1 MTVVARTNYRYPLYR
16 MRHKAQFGSIKS
28 HQNKMGV
35 NVMEL
40 VDEFT
45 LHYAKI
51 NLTLSQRYGTAGSTL
66 EHSTIIAIRHNDK
79 VREPM
84 LVKLADGIT
93 YSITNISANLDNYIS
108 YDLLTLTKYTQGGGG
123 ANGRRS

>member
-1 MTVVARTNYRYPLYR
+1 

-35 NVMEL
+35 NVSGF

-51 NLTLSQRYGTAGSTL
+51 NLTLSQRYGVAGSTL
-66 EHSTIIAIRHNDK
+66 EHSTVIAIRHNSK
-79 VREPM
+79 VKEPM
-84 LVKLADGIT
+84 LVKLADGVT
-93 YSITNISANLDNYIS
+93 YSITNISANNDDYIS
-108 YDLLTLTKYTQGGGG
+108 YDLLTLSKYQKGGGG
-123 ANGRRS
+123 ADGRRS

>member
-1 MTVVARTNYRYPLYR
+1 MAKTSYRYPLYR
-16 MRHKAQFGSIKS
+16 MRHKAHFGSIKS

-35 NVMEL
+35 NVSGFVEEL
-40 VDEFT
+40 I

-51 NLTLSQRYGTAGSTL
+51 NLSISQRYGIAGSTL

-84 LVKLADGIT
+84 LVKLADGVI
-93 YSITNISANLDNYIS
+93 YSITNISTNQDDYLS
-108 YDLLTLTKYTQGGGG
+108 YDLLTLSKYTKGGGG
-123 ANGRRS
+123 ADGRRN

>member
-1 MTVVARTNYRYPLYR
+1 MAKTSYRYPLYR
-16 MRHKAQFGSIKS
+16 MRHKAHFGSIKS

-35 NVMEL
+35 NVMGF

-93 YSITNISANLDNYIS
+93 YSIINISANRDSYIS
-108 YDLLTLTKYTQGGGG
+108 YDLLTLQKYTKGGGG
-123 ANGRRS
+123 ADGRRN

>member
-1 MTVVARTNYRYPLYR
+1 MMARTNYRYPLHR
-16 MRHKAQFGSIKS
+16 MRHKAKFGSIKS

-35 NVMEL
+35 NVMGF

-51 NLTLSQRYGTAGSTL
+51 NLTLSQRYGVAGSTL
-66 EHSTIIAIRHNDK
+66 EHSTVIAIRHNDK

-93 YSITNISANLDNYIS
+93 YSITNISANRDNYIS
-108 YDLLTLTKYTQGGGG
+108 YDLLTLSKHTQGGGG
-123 ANGRRS
+123 ADGRRS

>member
-1 MTVVARTNYRYPLYR
+1 MAKTSYRYPLYR

-35 NVMEL
+35 NVMGF

-93 YSITNISANLDNYIS
+93 YSITNISANRDNYIS
-108 YDLLTLTKYTQGGGG
+108 YDLLTLQKYTKSGGG
-123 ANGRRS
+123 ADGRRN

>member
-1 MTVVARTNYRYPLYR
+1 MAKTSYRYPLYR

-35 NVMEL
+35 NVMGF

-93 YSITNISANLDNYIS
+93 YSITNISANRDSYIS
-108 YDLLTLTKYTQGGGG
+108 YDLLTLQKYTKGGGG
-123 ANGRRS
+123 ADGRRS

>member
-1 MTVVARTNYRYPLYR
+1 MAKTNYRYPLYR

-35 NVMEL
+35 NVMGF

-108 YDLLTLTKYTQGGGG
+108 YDLLTLQKYTKGGGG
-123 ANGRRS
+123 ADGRRS

>member
-1 MTVVARTNYRYPLYR
+1 MAKTSYRYPLYR

-35 NVMEL
+35 NVMGF

-93 YSITNISANLDNYIS
+93 YSITNISANRDSYIS
-108 YDLLTLTKYTQGGGG
+108 YDLLTLQKYTKGGGG
-123 ANGRRS
+123 ADGRRN

>member
-1 MTVVARTNYRYPLYR
+1 MAKTSYRYPLYR

-35 NVMEL
+35 NVMGF

-84 LVKLADGIT
+84 LVKLVDGIT

-108 YDLLTLTKYTQGGGG
+108 YDLLTLQKYTKGGGG
-123 ANGRRS
+123 ADGRRN

>member
-1 MTVVARTNYRYPLYR
+1 MAKTSYHYPLYR
-16 MRHKAQFGSIKS
+16 MRHKAHFGSIKS

-35 NVMEL
+35 NVSGFVEEL
-40 VDEFT
+40 I

-51 NLTLSQRYGTAGSTL
+51 NLSISQRYGIAGSTL

-84 LVKLADGIT
+84 LVKLADGVI
-93 YSITNISANLDNYIS
+93 YSITNISTNQDDYLS
-108 YDLLTLTKYTQGGGG
+108 YDLLTLSKYTKGGGG
-123 ANGRRS
+123 ADGRRN

>member
-1 MTVVARTNYRYPLYR
+1 MAKTNYRYPLYR

-35 NVMEL
+35 NVMGF

-93 YSITNISANLDNYIS
+93 YSITNISANCDSYIS
-108 YDLLTLTKYTQGGGG
+108 YDLLTLQKYTKGGGG
-123 ANGRRS
+123 ADGRRS

>member
-1 MTVVARTNYRYPLYR
+1 MAKTSYRYPLYR
-16 MRHKAQFGSIKS
+16 MRHKAHFGSIKS

-35 NVMEL
+35 NVSGFVE
-40 VDEFT
+40 EFI

-51 NLTLSQRYGTAGSTL
+51 NLSISQRYGTAGPTL
-66 EHSTIIAIRHNDK
+66 EHSTSKAIRHNDK

-93 YSITNISANLDNYIS
+93 YSITNISANRDNYIS
-108 YDLLTLTKYTQGGGG
+108 YDLLTLQKYTKGGGG
-123 ANGRRS
+123 ANGGRT

>member
-1 MTVVARTNYRYPLYR
+1 MIMARANYRYPLYR
-16 MRHKAQFGSIKS
+16 MRHKAHFGSIKS

-35 NVMEL
+35 NVSGFVE
-40 VDEFT
+40 EFS

-51 NLTLSQRYGTAGSTL
+51 NLSISQRYGTAGSTL

-93 YSITNISANLDNYIS
+93 YSITNISANRDNYIS
-108 YDLLTLTKYTQGGGG
+108 YDLLTLQKYTQSGGG
-123 ANGRRS
+123 ADGRRS

>member
-1 MTVVARTNYRYPLYR
+1 MAKTSYRYPLYR

-35 NVMEL
+35 NVMGF

-108 YDLLTLTKYTQGGGG
+108 YDLLTLQKYTKGGGG
-123 ANGRRS
+123 ADGRRS

>member
-1 MTVVARTNYRYPLYR
+1 MAKTSYRYPLYR

-35 NVMEL
+35 NVMGF

-108 YDLLTLTKYTQGGGG
+108 YDLLTLQKYTKGGGG
-123 ANGRRS
+123 ADGRRN

>member
-1 MTVVARTNYRYPLYR
+1 MARTSYRYPLYR

-35 NVMEL
+35 NISGF

-51 NLTLSQRYGTAGSTL
+51 NLTISQRYGVPGSTL
-66 EHSTIIAIRHNDK
+66 EHSTIIAIRHNSK
-79 VREPM
+79 VKEPM

-93 YSITNISANLDNYIS
+93 YSITNISANQDNYIS
-108 YDLLTLTKYTQGGGG
+108 YDLLTLQKYTKGGGG
-123 ANGRRS
+123 VDGRNG